1 MTSRE
6 VTLIRALQKFWDQ
19 ERKQSLGG
27 GGLSGSGE
35 IAKVSSWAGD
45 TAQARS
51 EATTPTTQLSLSLSP
66 VPLSVSVPVS
76 LSVSP
81 HL

>member
-1 MTSRE
+1 MGGGDSYQDTVEVLGSRE
-6 VTLIRALQKFWDQ
+6 EAGSK
-19 ERKQSLGG
+19 G

-45 TAQARS
+45 TAQVRS
-51 EATTPTTQLSLSLSP
+51 KSTTPTTQLSLSLSP
-66 VPLSVSVPVS
+66 VPLSVSLS
-76 LSVSP
+76 LSP